1 MHNRTGASCYILYSY
16 NIHSK
21 FDENFGG
28 RGATID
34 FSFHRGRFENV
45 IFKSNRGPVIRVSV

>member
-21 FDENFGG
+21 FDENLVEEELPLILVF
-28 RGATID
+28 TVED
-34 FSFHRGRFENV
+34 LKMS
-45 IFKSNRGPVIRVSV
+45 SLRVTEDLLLE